1 MMMRQASVSGSR
13 YAMGMRLGEV
23 CDPPPSMLHIS
34 IIDVII
40 VILMAPSSRGAMQLE
55 RLVQKYFLILAR
67 KPLKESLE
75 NSANFWRFTK
85 NFWQFSEET
94 EAVNVVN
101 GNISLALFS

>member
-40 VILMAPSSRGAMQLE
+40 VILNNFVLFKRSHAIGASDSKVFSHFGPQALE
-55 RLVQKYFLILAR
+55 GEIEPRKFCKFLAIHKEFLAI
-67 KPLKESLE
+67 
-75 NSANFWRFTK
+75 
-85 NFWQFSEET
+85 Q
-94 EAVNVVN
+94 
-101 GNISLALFS
+101 